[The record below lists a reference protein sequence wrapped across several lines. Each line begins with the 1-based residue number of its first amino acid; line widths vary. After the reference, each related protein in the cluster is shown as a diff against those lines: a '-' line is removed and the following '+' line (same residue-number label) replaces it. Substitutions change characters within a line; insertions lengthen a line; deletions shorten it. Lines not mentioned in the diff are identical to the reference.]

1 VHLDGQRRPQPLVV
15 TPPFLEGGVEQG
27 RPGASRAF
35 SVSDVMR
42 RAYRLFGTGRPL
54 TVATALNE
62 HFAGP
67 PVWTA

>member
-1 VHLDGQRRPQPLVV
+1 
-15 TPPFLEGGVEQG
+15 
-27 RPGASRAF
+27 
-35 SVSDVMR
+35 MR

-67 PVWTA
+67 PVWTARRWIESMLTS